1 MNQVSYGYDIGTQ
14 DEPACCIGIKEPS
27 GLIRVIASCV
37 GDDARAIEAW
47 LAEREA
53 QVRAECNEVVRK
65 AWGEKVSI
73 DSLAECL
80 ELKRQLAE
88 EREKVAGL
96 VKAAL
101 NCSYALQVA
110 RSPRTQNGK
119 QDLDDIRRD
128 LDGALA
134 TYNDNRKG

>member
-53 QVRAECNEVVRK
+53 QVRAETLRDDK
-65 AWGEKVSI
+65 
-73 DSLAECL
+73 DLTLAYM
-80 ELKRQLAE
+80 KGFSDGKAE

-101 NCSYALQVA
+101 DCSYALQVA
-110 RSPRTQNGK
+110 RSPRTQKGK